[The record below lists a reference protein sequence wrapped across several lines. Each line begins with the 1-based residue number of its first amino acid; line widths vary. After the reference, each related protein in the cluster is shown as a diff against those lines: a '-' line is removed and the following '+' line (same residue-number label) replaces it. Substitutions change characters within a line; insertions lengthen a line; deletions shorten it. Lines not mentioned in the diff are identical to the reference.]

1 MKTNIKR
8 AIFLILIIINCTLIF
23 YFSNQVAD
31 NSSKQSSR
39 VVEFVSNVIPIIK
52 NMKEP
57 DKGLLKSN
65 VLIPIVRK
73 MAHFSIY
80 TTLGI
85 WSINFINTFK
95 KLSTSKKILIAII
108 FCMLYAI
115 SDEIHQT
122 YIVGRSGEIRDVLID
137 TLGSITGILLTKIQF
152 KNINKIGKETE

>member
-23 YFSNQVAD
+23 YFSNQVAS

-39 VVEFVSNVIPIIK
+39 VVEFVSNVVPIIK

-57 DKGLLKSN
+57 DKELLKSN
-65 VLIPIVRK
+65 VLTPIVRK

-80 TTLGI
+80 TLLGI